1 MGWATVYTKQIQF
14 KHGSIPVCCITS
26 ALCHYGICGGT
37 HPCDLFHDAFDVT
50 YLHHPHPREQTDVC
64 ENISFRRLRSRAVTT
79 MHLQANGNLMNHLN
93 RLNMYIDKAKF
104 IQVALTCILFCAARI
119 LTAPRIS
126 CSSRARI
133 GNVIYCLLRERP
145 LDAGNAS
152 IMLVPGGGFS
162 NVDFKMAACGYNFGL
177 YFFPLLL
184 LTKKSQIICNVSR
197 W

>member
-1 MGWATVYTKQIQF
+1 MHTVRLETVRASVSVATPDVTMGWVEV
-14 KHGSIPVCCITS
+14 P
-26 ALCHYGICGGT
+26 T
-37 HPCDLFHDAFDVT
+37 HVT
-50 YLHHPHPREQTDVC
+50 YPIMHLMLPTYTPREQTDAC
-64 ENISFRRLRSRAVTT
+64 ENITFPQLRLRAVTT
-79 MHLQANGNLMNHLN
+79 MQCNLMNHLN
-93 RLNMYIDKAKF
+93 NLNIFIDKAKF

-126 CSSRARI
+126 CSSKARI

-152 IMLVPGGGFS
+152 ITLVPGGGFS